1 MSLAQA
7 IATHGFTGVAYDR
20 RGRGDSG
27 DTKPYAVQ
35 REIEDLTAVIS
46 AAVAKGSPTSLPT
59 PGVSSG
65 GAPRSGGNRRRRPCR
80 HRIGPRAALQGRGPA
95 VAGALHRDARE
106 LEANGDR
113 EGILR
118 YFHTRA
124 VGLPE
129 EMLDGMQGT
138 PMWEPLLAL
147 TYTVRYDG
155 LCMGPSQVMPD
166 ELLASIEAPVL
177 AVSSTGTA
185 MPFLPAAARAV
196 AEGLPRVSTSSSRAD
211 STRSP
216 RRPSPRSS
224 PTSSVEQPTDHRPR
238 HPCEFACSAR
248 RPSGIRHLI
257 RGGANAGLCSGG
269 TTSRGGPGGVPSPKG
284 DPPSD
289 ARSCSDAHTDRSGP
303 PWDHPG
309 RVDVRCTT

>member
-1 MSLAQA
+1 MTTNQTTHSITRSADGTPIAYETYGSGPVVVAVGGAFNDRNAGRELAQA
-7 IATHGFTGVAYDR
+7 IASHGFTGVAYDR

-27 DTKPYAVQ
+27 ETKPYAVQ

-46 AAVAKGSPTSLPT
+46 ASGGGVADQPSHAH
-59 PGVSSG
+59 GVSSG
-65 GAPRSGGNRRRRPCR
+65 GALVLEA
-80 HRIGPRAALQGRGPA
+80 IA
-95 VAGALHRDARE
+95 AGAPVATASVLEPPYKVEGAPPWPERYIETLEE

-129 EMLDGMQGT
+129 EMLDGMRGT

-196 AEGLPRVSTSSSRAD
+196 ADGLPRGEYQQLEGGFHEVPATTLAPVIAD
-211 STRSP
+211 FI
-216 RRPSPRSS
+216 RR
-224 PTSSVEQPTDHRPR
+224 T
-238 HPCEFACSAR
+238 
-248 RPSGIRHLI
+248 
-257 RGGANAGLCSGG
+257 AN
-269 TTSRGGPGGVPSPKG
+269 
-284 DPPSD
+284 
-289 ARSCSDAHTDRSGP
+289 
-303 PWDHPG
+303 
-309 RVDVRCTT
+309 

>member
-1 MSLAQA
+1 MTTNQTTHSITGSADGTPIAYETYGSGPVVVAVGGAFNDRNAGRELAQA
-7 IATHGFTGVAYDR
+7 IAAHGFTGVAYDR

-46 AAVAKGSPTSLPT
+46 AASGEGVADQPAHAH
-59 PGVSSG
+59 GVSSG
-65 GAPRSGGNRRRRPCR
+65 GALVLEA
-80 HRIGPRAALQGRGPA
+80 IA
-95 VAGALHRDARE
+95 AGAPLATASVLEPPYKVEGAPPWPERYIETLEE

-129 EMLDGMQGT
+129 EMLDGMRGT

-196 AEGLPRVSTSSSRAD
+196 AEGLPRGEYQQLEGGFHEVPATTLAPVIAD
-211 STRSP
+211 FI
-216 RRPSPRSS
+216 RR
-224 PTSSVEQPTDHRPR
+224 T
-238 HPCEFACSAR
+238 
-248 RPSGIRHLI
+248 
-257 RGGANAGLCSGG
+257 AN
-269 TTSRGGPGGVPSPKG
+269 
-284 DPPSD
+284 
-289 ARSCSDAHTDRSGP
+289 
-303 PWDHPG
+303 
-309 RVDVRCTT
+309 